1 MGCEFCDSAL
11 ANAVGTLIV
20 DYVVKPVG
28 RQLDYVRHFHENVEK
43 LVEKKGE
50 LGRARTRLQHET
62 GVAER
67 QLLHIEDDVGDLQR
81 KAVEILSNVETLEME
96 IQQNKRCLN
105 WCPNWSWRYQLS
117 KQAMKKTLD
126 ISKLLEKINK
136 FGQPGR
142 VGYRA
147 PSTLP
152 TIEFLCSKEFVV
164 SEASK
169 IAFHQIIE
177 ALQDDNISMIGLW
190 GMGGV
195 GKTTLAREVGN
206 QAEKLN
212 LFNKVVI
219 TTVSQNPNFEVIQDQ
234 IAQFIDFDMKNERG
248 RRSVQDLWLRLK
260 KEQRILIILDDIWT
274 NINLKEKIGIPTG
287 EDHKGCKVLLTT
299 RRQQVCLAMDCQK
312 VVQLGCLDG
321 DEAWNLFATKAS
333 LNGSADDAI
342 RKVAT
347 KIIRKC
353 QGLPIAI
360 VSLGSALKGKSC
372 HEWKA
377 AYRRLK
383 GRRLTEIEDVNEENA
398 YLCLEA
404 SFDYLKGME
413 TKTCFLLCSLYP
425 EDYEIYVEDLVRY
438 AWGLELYK
446 GINSIEKV
454 RSEVLAST
462 EILKNSCLLLDCRR
476 KGHVKMHDV
485 VREVALWIASSREEF
500 SFASVGTLPMDESF
514 KHFIAISFNRDQMGE
529 LPEGLVFPNLKFLLL
544 GGTGKGRMET
554 SSEFF
559 EGMKALKACTLA
571 DLLLSPVAFQF
582 QMNLKT
588 LKLCNCRFSDISMVG
603 KLKTLEIFSLSG
615 SLISELPNEI
625 GDLENLRLLE
635 LSNCTNLRRIP
646 HRLIQRLSSLE
657 ELYLHGS
664 SSIIWATEN
673 TTEKECYSSL
683 SELNLL
689 PKLGVLSLDLYP
701 QYLSDGFVFPKLWR
715 FDVLISL
722 VWRTPFEP
730 CPISRSLTIFK
741 ESIDACKQLF
751 EDVES
756 LDLIGVQG
764 SPNLIPSLELE
775 ISKLASLDLRSCNGM
790 KCLIDASKQQVP
802 TTAFSNLRSL
812 SLASML
818 ALEELC
824 NGPQPQGF
832 LQKLE
837 TLSLRDCNEMIG
849 AIPILQNL
857 EELQVHQCGKM
868 QVLFQT
874 VELRSIEQWPN
885 HHLSLQSLKVVQIS
899 DCNSLKYLF
908 PMSAANNSLGQLQ
921 SLDIRRCSQL
931 EEIIQG
937 TEVLNIS
944 PQSLRKIRVSECN
957 KLTSLSSLS
966 HGHRLQELLVDDC
979 PRLTPLIISAKIQ
992 KLELRRITSEQ
1003 LSNIDIF
1010 NCEEVEQITEKD
1022 QTSSHDHRL
1031 QPICFPNLTQ
1041 ISIFNCEN
1049 LKCLFPITVA
1059 HGGFPKLL
1067 SASNLQTL
1075 EISNCSQ
1082 LEEII
1087 QEPQV
1092 SNISLQC
1099 LKEIKVVNCN
1109 NLRYLFPMS
1118 IANSLGGLRTLQISW
1133 CFGLEEIIKA
1143 KEASNVC
1150 LHSLMEV
1157 FVHGCNKLTSLS
1169 SLSHGHILKSL
1180 TKLEIYDCLQLED
1193 TFPISMAQGLPLL
1206 NEVVLGNL
1214 PQFKG
1219 RDGNEIVLTLS
1230 SLQKLKVV
1238 NCPGLTPFIISTKIQ
1253 KLTLRRMEERKKMS
1267 NMMGEGGS
1275 SVSMEYLKISNFREL
1290 FDSSYNLSSLKFLNL
1305 FGLTELR
1312 VIWNGPIQAV
1322 NFQNL
1327 TELNVGDCISLRY
1340 IFSPTIARNLPRL
1353 SQLHISCCEE
1363 LEQIIDK
1370 DQKSS
1375 QHHLQPICFPCLAE
1389 VIIDNC
1395 ENLKYLFPITSA
1407 HGGLPKLK
1415 TIRLVNVPK
1424 LEQVFEGD
1432 EANVSKDEEKVIHLP
1447 QLTDLD
1453 LGRLPNLMSF
1463 SPVGYHFVFP
1473 SLVVLNVEGC
1483 PNLTTRFSVD
1493 SEQSVHAETQ
1503 ASQSVDETIVEESA
1517 TAQETTWPAGS
1528 NISWSAE
1535 H

>member
-1 MGCEFCDSAL
+1 MGCEFCESAL
-11 ANAVGTLIV
+11 ANSVGTLVV

-28 RQLDYVRHFHENVEK
+28 RQLDYVRRFHNNVEK

-50 LGRARTRLQHET
+50 LVRARTRLQHET
-62 GVAER
+62 EFAER
-67 QLLHIEDDVGDLQR
+67 QLLHIEDDVRDLQT

-96 IQQNKRCLN
+96 IQLNKRCLN
-105 WCPNWSWRYQLS
+105 WCPNWTWRYRLS
-117 KQAMKKTLD
+117 KKAMKKTLD
-126 ISKLLEKINK
+126 ISELLEKINK

-164 SEASK
+164 SESSK

-219 TTVSQNPNFEVIQDQ
+219 ATVSQKPNFEAIQDQ
-234 IAQFIDFDMKNERG
+234 IAQYIDFDMKNERG
-248 RRSVQDLWLRLK
+248 RRSVQDLWFRLK
-260 KEQRILIILDDIWT
+260 NEQRILIILDDVWT
-274 NINLKEKIGIPTG
+274 YINLKEKIGIPTG
-287 EDHKGCKVLLTT
+287 EDHKGCKVLLAT
-299 RRQQVCLAMDCQK
+299 RRQQVCLATDCQK

-321 DEAWNLFATKAS
+321 DEAWTLFAMKAS
-333 LNGSADDAI
+333 LNGSVDDAI

-360 VSLGSALKGKSC
+360 VPLGSALKGC
-372 HEWKA
+372 
-377 AYRRLK
+377 
-383 GRRLTEIEDVNEENA
+383 EE
-398 YLCLEA
+398 
-404 SFDYLKGME
+404 
-413 TKTCFLLCSLYP
+413 
-425 EDYEIYVEDLVRY
+425 R
-438 AWGLELYK
+438 
-446 GINSIEKV
+446 
-454 RSEVLAST
+454 
-462 EILKNSCLLLDCRR
+462 
-476 KGHVKMHDV
+476 HVKMHDV

-514 KHFIAISFNRDQMGE
+514 KHFMAISFNTDQLGE
-529 LPEGLVFPNLKFLLL
+529 LPKGLVFPNLKFLLL
-544 GGTGKGRMET
+544 GGTGKDRMEI
-554 SSEFF
+554 SIEFF
-559 EGMKALKACTLA
+559 EGMKALKACAL
-571 DLLLSPVAFQF
+571 DHQLISPIAFQF

-588 LKLCNCRFSDISMVG
+588 LKLRYSRFSDISMIG
-603 KLKTLEIFSLSG
+603 KLKTLEIFSLSE
-615 SLISELPNEI
+615 SRISELPNEI

-635 LSNCTNLRRIP
+635 LSNCKELRRIP
-646 HRLIQRLSSLE
+646 NRLIQRLSNLE
-657 ELYLHGS
+657 ELYLHGCWS
-664 SSIIWATEN
+664 MKWATEN
-673 TTEKECYSSL
+673 TTENECYSSL

-689 PKLGVLSLDLYP
+689 PKLGVISLDLDP
-701 QYLSDGFVFPKLWR
+701 QHLPDGFVFPKLWK
-715 FDVLISL
+715 FDVWIRSN
-722 VWRTPFEP
+722 WWTSFKP
-730 CPISRSLTIFK
+730 CPISRSLRIIDNK
-741 ESIDACKQLF
+741 SIDACKQLF

-756 LDLIGVQG
+756 LDLKTVQG
-764 SPNLIPSLELE
+764 YPNLIPSLELE
-775 ISKLASLDLRSCNGM
+775 FK
-790 KCLIDASKQQVP
+790 
-802 TTAFSNLRSL
+802 
-812 SLASML
+812 
-818 ALEELC
+818 ELC

-837 TLSLRDCNEMIG
+837 TLSLQDCNEMIG
-849 AIPILQNL
+849 AIPISQNL
-857 EELQVHQCGKM
+857 EALQVHQCGKM
-868 QVLFQT
+868 QVLFHT

-966 HGHRLQELLVDDC
+966 HGHRLQELSVDDC

-992 KLELRRITSEQ
+992 KLELRRMTSEQ
-1003 LSNIDIF
+1003 LSNLDIC
-1010 NCEEVEQITEKD
+1010 NCEEEEQITEKD
-1022 QTSSHDHRL
+1022 QTSSHDHQL
-1031 QPICFPNLTQ
+1031 QPICFPNLTL
-1041 ISIFNCEN
+1041 INIFNCEN

-1075 EISNCSQ
+1075 EIRNCSQ

-1087 QEPQV
+1087 QDPQV
-1092 SNISLQC
+1092 SNIGLQC
-1099 LKEIKVVNCN
+1099 LREIKVENCN

-1118 IANSLGGLRTLQISW
+1118 IANSLGGLRTLQISR

-1143 KEASNVC
+1143 KGAANVC

-1157 FVHGCNKLTSLS
+1157 FVRECNKLTSLS

-1180 TKLEIYDCLQLED
+1180 TNLEIYDCLQLED

-1206 NEVVLGNL
+1206 NEVVLENL

-1219 RDGNEIVLTLS
+1219 RDGNEVVLTLS

-1238 NCPGLTPFIISTKIQ
+1238 NCPELIPFIISAKIQ
-1253 KLTLRRMEERKKMS
+1253 ELTLLMMKGRKKMS
-1267 NMMGEGGS
+1267 NMMGRGGS
-1275 SVSMEYLKISNFREL
+1275 SVSMEYLKISNFKEL
-1290 FDSSYNLSSLKFLNL
+1290 FDSGYNLSSLKFLSL
-1305 FGLTELR
+1305 MELTELQ

-1327 TELNVGDCISLRY
+1327 TELNVGNCRSLRY
-1340 IFSPTIARNLPRL
+1340 IFSPTIAQYLPRL
-1353 SQLHISCCEE
+1353 SELHISDCEE

-1370 DQKSS
+1370 DQTSS
-1375 QHHLQPICFPCLAE
+1375 QHHLQPICFPSLAG
-1389 VIIDNC
+1389 VSIRDC

-1407 HGGLPKLK
+1407 HGGLPKLGAIS
-1415 TIRLVNVPK
+1415 IRNVSK
-1424 LEQVFEGD
+1424 LEHVFEGD
-1432 EANVSKDEEKVIHLP
+1432 EANVSTDEEKVIHLP
-1447 QLTDLD
+1447 QLTYLDLD
-1453 LGRLPNLMSF
+1453 KLPNLISF
-1463 SPVGYHFVFP
+1463 GPVGYHFVFP
-1473 SLVVLNVEGC
+1473 SLEYLDVKGC

-1503 ASQSVDETIVEESA
+1503 VHFSPKLNNEL
-1517 TAQETTWPAGS
+1517 
-1528 NISWSAE
+1528 
-1535 H
+1535 

>member
-1 MGCEFCDSAL
+1 MDC
-11 ANAVGTLIV
+11 I
-20 DYVVKPVG
+20 
-28 RQLDYVRHFHENVEK
+28 
-43 LVEKKGE
+43 
-50 LGRARTRLQHET
+50 
-62 GVAER
+62 
-67 QLLHIEDDVGDLQR
+67 LQR
-81 KAVEILSNVETLEME
+81 
-96 IQQNKRCLN
+96 
-105 WCPNWSWRYQLS
+105 
-117 KQAMKKTLD
+117 
-126 ISKLLEKINK
+126 
-136 FGQPGR
+136 
-142 VGYRA
+142 
-147 PSTLP
+147 
-152 TIEFLCSKEFVV
+152 
-164 SEASK
+164 
-169 IAFHQIIE
+169 
-177 ALQDDNISMIGLW
+177 
-190 GMGGV
+190 GV
-195 GKTTLAREVGN
+195 
-206 QAEKLN
+206 
-212 LFNKVVI
+212 
-219 TTVSQNPNFEVIQDQ
+219 
-234 IAQFIDFDMKNERG
+234 
-248 RRSVQDLWLRLK
+248 
-260 KEQRILIILDDIWT
+260 
-274 NINLKEKIGIPTG
+274 
-287 EDHKGCKVLLTT
+287 
-299 RRQQVCLAMDCQK
+299 
-312 VVQLGCLDG
+312 
-321 DEAWNLFATKAS
+321 
-333 LNGSADDAI
+333 
-342 RKVAT
+342 
-347 KIIRKC
+347 
-353 QGLPIAI
+353 
-360 VSLGSALKGKSC
+360 
-372 HEWKA
+372 
-377 AYRRLK
+377 
-383 GRRLTEIEDVNEENA
+383 
-398 YLCLEA
+398 
-404 SFDYLKGME
+404 
-413 TKTCFLLCSLYP
+413 
-425 EDYEIYVEDLVRY
+425 
-438 AWGLELYK
+438 
-446 GINSIEKV
+446 
-454 RSEVLAST
+454 
-462 EILKNSCLLLDCRR
+462 
-476 KGHVKMHDV
+476 
-485 VREVALWIASSREEF
+485 
-500 SFASVGTLPMDESF
+500 SFASVETLPMDESF

-559 EGMKALKACTLA
+559 EGMKALKACAL
-571 DLLLSPVAFQF
+571 DYLMISPVAFQF

-588 LKLCNCRFSDISMVG
+588 LKLRNCRFSDISVIG

-615 SLISELPNEI
+615 SAISELPNEI

-730 CPISRSLTIFK
+730 CPISRSLTIFN

-775 ISKLASLDLRSCNGM
+775 FSKLASLDLRSCNGM

-849 AIPILQNL
+849 AIPISQNL

-899 DCNSLKYLF
+899 ECNNLKYLF
-908 PMSAANNSLGQLQ
+908 PMSAANNSVGQLQ
-921 SLDIRRCSQL
+921 SLDIHRCSQL

-1031 QPICFPNLTQ
+1031 QPICFPNLTL

-1099 LKEIKVVNCN
+1099 LKEIKVENCN

-1118 IANSLGGLRTLQISW
+1118 IANSLGGLRTL
-1133 CFGLEEIIKA
+1133 
-1143 KEASNVC
+1143 
-1150 LHSLMEV
+1150 
-1157 FVHGCNKLTSLS
+1157 
-1169 SLSHGHILKSL
+1169 
-1180 TKLEIYDCLQLED
+1180 
-1193 TFPISMAQGLPLL
+1193 
-1206 NEVVLGNL
+1206 
-1214 PQFKG
+1214 
-1219 RDGNEIVLTLS
+1219 
-1230 SLQKLKVV
+1230 
-1238 NCPGLTPFIISTKIQ
+1238 
-1253 KLTLRRMEERKKMS
+1253 
-1267 NMMGEGGS
+1267 
-1275 SVSMEYLKISNFREL
+1275 
-1290 FDSSYNLSSLKFLNL
+1290 
-1305 FGLTELR
+1305 
-1312 VIWNGPIQAV
+1312 
-1322 NFQNL
+1322 
-1327 TELNVGDCISLRY
+1327 
-1340 IFSPTIARNLPRL
+1340 
-1353 SQLHISCCEE
+1353 
-1363 LEQIIDK
+1363 
-1370 DQKSS
+1370 
-1375 QHHLQPICFPCLAE
+1375 
-1389 VIIDNC
+1389 
-1395 ENLKYLFPITSA
+1395 
-1407 HGGLPKLK
+1407 
-1415 TIRLVNVPK
+1415 
-1424 LEQVFEGD
+1424 
-1432 EANVSKDEEKVIHLP
+1432 
-1447 QLTDLD
+1447 
-1453 LGRLPNLMSF
+1453 
-1463 SPVGYHFVFP
+1463 
-1473 SLVVLNVEGC
+1473 
-1483 PNLTTRFSVD
+1483 
-1493 SEQSVHAETQ
+1493 
-1503 ASQSVDETIVEESA
+1503 
-1517 TAQETTWPAGS
+1517 
-1528 NISWSAE
+1528 
-1535 H
+1535 

>member
-1 MGCEFCDSAL
+1 
-11 ANAVGTLIV
+11 
-20 DYVVKPVG
+20 
-28 RQLDYVRHFHENVEK
+28 
-43 LVEKKGE
+43 
-50 LGRARTRLQHET
+50 
-62 GVAER
+62 
-67 QLLHIEDDVGDLQR
+67 
-81 KAVEILSNVETLEME
+81 
-96 IQQNKRCLN
+96 
-105 WCPNWSWRYQLS
+105 
-117 KQAMKKTLD
+117 
-126 ISKLLEKINK
+126 
-136 FGQPGR
+136 
-142 VGYRA
+142 
-147 PSTLP
+147 
-152 TIEFLCSKEFVV
+152 
-164 SEASK
+164 
-169 IAFHQIIE
+169 
-177 ALQDDNISMIGLW
+177 
-190 GMGGV
+190 
-195 GKTTLAREVGN
+195 
-206 QAEKLN
+206 
-212 LFNKVVI
+212 
-219 TTVSQNPNFEVIQDQ
+219 
-234 IAQFIDFDMKNERG
+234 MKNERG

-287 EDHKGCKVLLTT
+287 EDHKSCKVLLTT

-383 GRRLTEIEDVNEENA
+383 DRRLTEIEDVNEENA

-404 SFDYLKGME
+404 SFEYLKGME

-425 EDYEIYVEDLVRY
+425 EDHEICVEDLVRY

-514 KHFIAISFNRDQMGE
+514 KHFIAISFNTDQMDE
-529 LPEGLVFPNLKFLLL
+529 LPKGLVLPNLKFLLL
-544 GGTGKGRMET
+544 GGTREGRMET

-559 EGMKALKACTLA
+559 EGMKALKACAL
-571 DLLLSPVAFQF
+571 DYLMISPVAFQF

-588 LKLCNCRFSDISMVG
+588 LKLRNCRFSDISVIG

-615 SLISELPNEI
+615 SAISELPNEI

-635 LSNCTNLRRIP
+635 LSKCRELRRIP
-646 HRLIQRLSSLE
+646 HRLIQRLSNLE

-664 SSIIWATEN
+664 RSIKWATKN
-673 TTEKECYSSL
+673 ATEKECYSGL

-689 PKLGVLSLDLYP
+689 PKLGVLSLDLHP
-701 QYLSDGFVFPKLWR
+701 QDLSDGFVFPKLWR
-715 FDVLISL
+715 FDVFILA
-722 VWRTPFEP
+722 WRTSFEP
-730 CPISRSLTIFK
+730 CPISRSLTIFNNA
-741 ESIDACKQLF
+741 SLDACKQLF

-756 LDLIGVQG
+756 LDLERVQG
-764 SPNLIPSLELE
+764 YPNLIPSLELE
-775 ISKLASLDLRSCNGM
+775 FSKLTSLVLYSCDGM
-790 KCLIDASKQQVP
+790 KSLIDASKQQVP
-802 TTAFSNLRSL
+802 TTTFSNLRSL

-849 AIPILQNL
+849 AIPISQNL

-899 DCNSLKYLF
+899 ECNNLKYLF
-908 PMSAANNSLGQLQ
+908 PMSAANNSVGQLQ
-921 SLDIRRCSQL
+921 SLDIHRCSQL

-966 HGHRLQELLVDDC
+966 HGHRLQELLVEDC

-1003 LSNIDIF
+1003 LSNLDIC
-1010 NCEEVEQITEKD
+1010 NCEEVEQITGKD

-1031 QPICFPNLTQ
+1031 QPICFPNLTL

-1099 LKEIKVVNCN
+1099 LKEIKVENCN

-1118 IANSLGGLRTLQISW
+1118 IANSLGGLRTLRISG

-1143 KEASNVC
+1143 TEASNVC
-1150 LHSLMEV
+1150 LHSLREV
-1157 FVHGCNKLTSLS
+1157 FVRECNKLTSLS

-1180 TKLEIYDCLQLED
+1180 TNLEIYDCLQLED

-1206 NEVVLGNL
+1206 NEVVLENL

-1238 NCPGLTPFIISTKIQ
+1238 NCPELTPFIISTKIQ
-1253 KLTLRRMEERKKMS
+1253 ELTLKRMKEMKKMS
-1267 NMMGEGGS
+1267 NMMGRGGS

-1305 FGLTELR
+1305 FELTELR

-1327 TELNVGDCISLRY
+1327 TQLNVRNCRSLRY
-1340 IFSPTIARNLPRL
+1340 IFSPTIAQYLPRL
-1353 SQLHISCCEE
+1353 SELYISDCEE

-1375 QHHLQPICFPCLAE
+1375 QHHLQPICFPRLAE
-1389 VIIDNC
+1389 VIIFYC
-1395 ENLKYLFPITSA
+1395 KNLKYLFPITSA

-1415 TIRLVNVPK
+1415 TISLGNVPK

-1453 LGRLPNLMSF
+1453 LDRLPNLMSF

-1473 SLVVLNVEGC
+1473 SLDDLNVQDC

>member
-1 MGCEFCDSAL
+1 MGCEFCESAL
-11 ANAVGTLIV
+11 ANSVGTLVV
-20 DYVVKPVG
+20 DYVIKPVG
-28 RQLDYVRHFHENVEK
+28 RQLDYVRHFHDNVEK

-50 LGRARTRLQHET
+50 LVRARTRLQHET
-62 GVAER
+62 EVAER

-126 ISKLLEKINK
+126 ISELLEKINK

-169 IAFHQIIE
+169 IAFRQIIE

-219 TTVSQNPNFEVIQDQ
+219 TTMSQNPNFEVMQDQ
-234 IAQFIDFDMKNERG
+234 IAQFVDFDMKNERG

-260 KEQRILIILDDIWT
+260 KEQRILIIFDDIWT

-287 EDHKGCKVLLTT
+287 EDYKGCKVLLTT

-312 VVQLGCLDG
+312 VVPLGCLDG

-383 GRRLTEIEDVNEENA
+383 DRRLTEIEDVNEENA

-425 EDYEIYVEDLVRY
+425 EDHDICVEDLVRY

-514 KHFIAISFNRDQMGE
+514 KHFIAISFNTDQMGE
-529 LPEGLVFPNLKFLLL
+529 LPKGLVFPNLKFLLV
-544 GGTGKGRMET
+544 GGTGEDRMET

-559 EGMKALKACTLA
+559 EGMKALKACAL
-571 DLLLSPVAFQF
+571 DHLLISPVAFQF

-588 LKLCNCRFSDISMVG
+588 LKLRNCRFSDISMIG

-615 SLISELPNEI
+615 SLFSELPNEI

-635 LSNCTNLRRIP
+635 LSKCKELRRIP
-646 HRLIQRLSSLE
+646 HRLIQRLSNLE

-664 SSIIWATEN
+664 GSIIWATKN

-689 PKLGVLSLDLYP
+689 PKLGVLSLDLHP
-701 QYLSDGFVFPKLWR
+701 QHLSDGFVFPKLWR
-715 FDVLISL
+715 FDVS
-722 VWRTPFEP
+722 TPFPWTRSSEP
-730 CPISRSLTIFK
+730 CPISRSLTIFNSA
-741 ESIDACKQLF
+741 SIDACKQLF

-756 LDLIGVQG
+756 LHLELAQG
-764 SPNLIPSLELE
+764 YPNLIPSLELE
-775 ISKLASLDLRSCNGM
+775 FSKLASLGLRRCDGM

-824 NGPQPQGF
+824 TGPQPQGF

-837 TLSLRDCNEMIG
+837 TVSLMWCNEMIG
-849 AIPILQNL
+849 AIPISQNL
-857 EELQVHQCGKM
+857 EVLQVRQCGKM

-885 HHLSLQSLKVVQIS
+885 HHLSLQSLKDVRIS

-921 SLDIRRCSQL
+921 SLDIHRCSQL

-944 PQSLRKIRVSECN
+944 PQSLRKIWVTECN

-1003 LSNIDIF
+1003 FSNLDIC
-1010 NCEEVEQITEKD
+1010 NCEEVGQITEKD
-1022 QTSSHDHRL
+1022 QTSSPDHRL
-1031 QPICFPNLTQ
+1031 QPICFPNLTL

-1049 LKCLFPITVA
+1049 LKCLFPITVT

-1099 LKEIKVVNCN
+1099 LKKIKVEKCK

-1118 IANSLGGLRTLQISW
+1118 IANSLG
-1133 CFGLEEIIKA
+1133 
-1143 KEASNVC
+1143 
-1150 LHSLMEV
+1150 
-1157 FVHGCNKLTSLS
+1157 
-1169 SLSHGHILKSL
+1169 
-1180 TKLEIYDCLQLED
+1180 DC
-1193 TFPISMAQGLPLL
+1193 
-1206 NEVVLGNL
+1206 
-1214 PQFKG
+1214 
-1219 RDGNEIVLTLS
+1219 
-1230 SLQKLKVV
+1230 
-1238 NCPGLTPFIISTKIQ
+1238 
-1253 KLTLRRMEERKKMS
+1253 
-1267 NMMGEGGS
+1267 
-1275 SVSMEYLKISNFREL
+1275 EL
-1290 FDSSYNLSSLKFLNL
+1290 Y
-1305 FGLTELR
+1305 E
-1312 VIWNGPIQAV
+1312 
-1322 NFQNL
+1322 
-1327 TELNVGDCISLRY
+1327 
-1340 IFSPTIARNLPRL
+1340 
-1353 SQLHISCCEE
+1353 
-1363 LEQIIDK
+1363 
-1370 DQKSS
+1370 
-1375 QHHLQPICFPCLAE
+1375 
-1389 VIIDNC
+1389 
-1395 ENLKYLFPITSA
+1395 
-1407 HGGLPKLK
+1407 
-1415 TIRLVNVPK
+1415 
-1424 LEQVFEGD
+1424 
-1432 EANVSKDEEKVIHLP
+1432 
-1447 QLTDLD
+1447 
-1453 LGRLPNLMSF
+1453 
-1463 SPVGYHFVFP
+1463 
-1473 SLVVLNVEGC
+1473 
-1483 PNLTTRFSVD
+1483 
-1493 SEQSVHAETQ
+1493 
-1503 ASQSVDETIVEESA
+1503 
-1517 TAQETTWPAGS
+1517 
-1528 NISWSAE
+1528 
-1535 H
+1535 